1 MNPIHSIIFSTQY
14 SSNNQRHCFHYSLV
28 VSHTSF
34 PCSDVPKV
42 SKALRA
48 EFAKGDGR
56 IKHKEDDRRKNIKP
70 SETLFVVN
78 FHEET
83 TKREDLQIL
92 FEPIGELVKID
103 MKKNY
108 AFVQYTT
115 IEDATRA

>member
-14 SSNNQRHCFHYSLV
+14 NSNNQRHRFHYSLV
-28 VSHTSF
+28 VSHTYF

-48 EFAKGDGR
+48 EFARGDGR
-56 IKHKEDDRRKNIKP
+56 IKHKEDDRRNTITP

-78 FHEET
+78 FQEET
-83 TKREDLQIL
+83 TKREYRQML
-92 FEPIGELVKID
+92 FEPIGESVRIE

-108 AFVQYTT
+108 AFFPV
-115 IEDATRA
+115 ILC